1 MAFQPTVQLAPGS
14 RRGLCDAVLSLQLPP
29 LNISNGQTS
38 FGRTVGV
45 SWEQRWQEDTH
56 RRPTIATLLTATIDY
71 SGPSTL
77 TTIQGT
83 VIAAKT
89 VDRAVFY
96 ANASLSGTFGNGAPS
111 GVIPALTLGAK
122 WPARGGKALI
132 ADVVL
137 TKGVPTVFELG
148 YQFSGPFD
156 INFGPGVSVSLER
169 RPSVGIGIVIQ
180 RDF

>member
-1 MAFQPTVQLAPGS
+1 
-14 RRGLCDAVLSLQLPP
+14 LSLQLPP